1 MNIGIV
7 GGSLEGILLSLQLA
21 PRHDVTVFELDAEI
35 GTPAWHPG
43 YIVNPGLLDDF
54 LTNEQRSFLLLK
66 QCADGWGMRWE
77 WLMKHLT
84 IVAAQRG
91 VSLRTRT
98 RILQSSRDGEYIVVE
113 TSSNET
119 SQPSIF
125 SFDRLINTQT
135 AHQKP
140 GGLHHSMNPEHT
152 TDYPFEDSIT
162 WFGGILSHQH
172 LPSPVPLSPEL
183 ILPRSDNLTELWW
196 NSEEYWTPEE
206 GYIEEIRISLP
217 KDKSNVSFDAMYQK
231 TTDFLHYLME
241 IEEMV

>member
-21 PRHDVTVFELDAEI
+21 PHHDVTVFELDAEI

-43 YIVNPGLLDDF
+43 YIVNPSLLDDF

-98 RILQSSRDGEYIVVE
+98 RILQSSRDGEHVVVE

-140 GGLHHSMNPEHT
+140 GGLQHSMNPDHT
-152 TDYPFEDSIT
+152 THYPFEDSIS

-196 NSEEYWTPEE
+196 NSEEYWIPEE

-231 TTDFLHYLME
+231 TVEFLHYLME
-241 IEEMV
+241 TEEIV

>member
-1 MNIGIV
+1 MNIGII

-21 PRHDVTVFELDAEI
+21 SNHQITVFELDAEI

-43 YIVNPGLLDDF
+43 YIVNPDLLDAF
-54 LTNEQRSFLLLK
+54 LTKEQRSFLMLEE
-66 QCADGWGMRWE
+66 CADGWGMRWE

-84 IVAAQRG
+84 ILAAQRG

-98 RILQSSRDGEYIVVE
+98 RILHSTRDGECIVVE

-119 SQPSIF
+119 SQASVF
-125 SFDRLINTQT
+125 SFDLLINTQNSN
-135 AHQKP
+135 QKP
-140 GGLHHSMNPEHT
+140 GGLQHLINLNHT
-152 TDYPFEDSIT
+152 TQYPFEDSIS
-162 WFGGILSHQH
+162 WFGGILSQHH

-196 NSEEYWTPEE
+196 NSDEHWTPKQ

-217 KDKSNVSFDAMYQK
+217 KDKSKVSFDAMYQK
-231 TTDFLHYLME
+231 TTEFLHNIAG
-241 IEEMV
+241 IE